1 MTVRE
6 APVPHDRLVALMDVP
21 DLYPWASL
29 AYIRKCVYLKG
40 TLTRYRRGCNRVY
53 LDRDQ
58 IEALMERA

>member
-1 MTVRE
+1 
-6 APVPHDRLVALMDVP
+6 MDVP

-40 TLTRYRRGCNRVY
+40 TLTRYRRGGNRVY
-53 LDRDQ
+53 LDRDE